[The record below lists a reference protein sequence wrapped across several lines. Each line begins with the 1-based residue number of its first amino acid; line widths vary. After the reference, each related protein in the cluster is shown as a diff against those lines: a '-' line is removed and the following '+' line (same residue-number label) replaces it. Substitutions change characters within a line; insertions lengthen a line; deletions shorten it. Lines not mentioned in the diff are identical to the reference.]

1 MFKRILVPTD
11 FSEASRTALEV
22 ARQSFPGAEIKLLH
36 VIDEDTPPCESCVRE
51 QLEALG
57 GGEFVYGNPAEQM
70 MEMVKQWGADL
81 IVMSVS
87 GQSGLGGPY
96 YTSVAEWMVRE
107 SPVPVMTVKTPPV
120 RA

>member
-1 MFKRILVPTD
+1 
-11 FSEASRTALEV
+11 
-22 ARQSFPGAEIKLLH
+22 
-36 VIDEDTPPCESCVRE
+36 
-51 QLEALG
+51 
-57 GGEFVYGNPAEQM
+57 M